1 MIYLILVVL
10 LMGLLILAAPISLGY
25 DSGEPWLRI
34 KWLGL
39 SLKTRLGVEKPKK
52 LKKTLA
58 QKSTRHGWAV
68 LGRLWEKREL
78 CLELVH
84 RIRRFVLEVL
94 RTLSFRDSEAGIS
107 LPDPMLNGLLYAV
120 VSNIRL
126 ENVDF
131 SVNFENR
138 NFAKIWVTV
147 YPYRV
152 ASKLTIFLI
161 RLPYLRMLRF
171 AWDLK
176 KTRRDRVS
184 REL

>member
-1 MIYLILVVL
+1 MIYIILAVL
-10 LMGLLILAAPISLGY
+10 LLGLLILAAPISLRY
-25 DSGEPWLRI
+25 DYGEPWLRI

-39 SLKTRLGVEKPKK
+39 SLKKGLGVKKPKK
-52 LKKTLA
+52 PKKIKA
-58 QKSTRHGWAV
+58 QKSPRHGWSV
-68 LGRLWEKREL
+68 LWRLWDRRAL
-78 CLELVH
+78 CLELINRVW
-84 RIRRFVLEVL
+84 RLVLEVFP
-94 RTLSFRDSEAGIS
+94 TLSFRDSTAGVS

-138 NFAKIWVTV
+138 NFAKIRVTV

-152 ASKLTIFLI
+152 ASKLTVFLI
-161 RLPYLRMLRF
+161 HLPYIRILRF

-176 KTRRDRVS
+176 KTGE
-184 REL
+184 RES